1 MNTVDFIREIFGLL
15 NREVPYV
22 VLRNYEG
29 LPDNNKSRDIDF
41 AIEKKDFLKVQP
53 ELVKLI
59 HQCGWKIVTYLRS
72 DRLIT
77 FVCGQVN
84 EDNSVDLLQLDFF
97 YNTSVFGIELIG
109 SDEMVKHRQWN
120 GFLYHTDKAHEFLD
134 KYLYNRAVGAQYPEK
149 YRATREAVEN
159 DPEVKMVL
167 KEVFGMESAEACD
180 KASKKTLL
188 LHALKY
194 NFRKH
199 KFGAIGRYLNFESWH
214 LRNYIKG
221 DTGFSIGFTGPDGA
235 GKTTVIDTMIEDLG
249 DVFRKA
255 HVYHHFRPM
264 LFGNI
269 SDVAHSA
276 GIKKT
281 VDKNYDDPHRGGK
294 TNALSS
300 LLRLAYYS
308 VDYILGFFPKV
319 KANTRITRL
328 VIFDRYFT
336 DIVCDSRRTR
346 IYLPY
351 KWLYRYGRWFIPQLD
366 YNILLTAS
374 VETILGRKRELDRAG
389 IDAINER
396 ISFLEGKRGYYRVE
410 NEGTA
415 AEAAAN
421 ILRIVFA
428 EQDRRIAS
436 KF

>member
-1 MNTVDFIREIFGLL
+1 MNTADFIREIFGLL

-29 LPDNNKSRDIDF
+29 LPDKNTSRDIDI
-41 AIEKKDFLKVQP
+41 AIEKRDFLRIRP
-53 ELVKLI
+53 ALVHLI
-59 HQCGWKIVTYLRS
+59 HQCGWKIVTYLKSVRI
-72 DRLIT
+72 IT
-77 FVCGQVN
+77 FVCGKVN
-84 EDNSVDLLQLDFF
+84 DDNSVYVLQLDFF
-97 YNTSVFGIELIG
+97 YNTSIYGIELMDSEKKI
-109 SDEMVKHRQWN
+109 KNRIWN

-149 YRATREAVEN
+149 YRATREAAAE
-159 DPEVKMVL
+159 DPEVKRVL
-167 KEVFGMESAEACD
+167 REVFGMESVEACD

-188 LHALKY
+188 LNALKY
-194 NFRKH
+194 NFRKF
-199 KFGAIGRYLNFESWH
+199 KLGAIGRILDFQRLY
-214 LRNYIKG
+214 LRNYLKG
-221 DTGFSIGFTGPDGA
+221 DIGFSIGFTGPDGA

-300 LLRLAYYS
+300 MLRLAYYS
-308 VDYILGFFPKV
+308 MDYILGFFPKV
-319 KANTRITRL
+319 RSVTRGNGM

-374 VETILGRKRELDRAG
+374 AETILGRKRELDRAG

-410 NEGTA
+410 NEGSA
-415 AEAAAN
+415 AEAAAE
-421 ILRIVFA
+421 ILRLVFDG
-428 EQDRRIAS
+428 QDRRIAS